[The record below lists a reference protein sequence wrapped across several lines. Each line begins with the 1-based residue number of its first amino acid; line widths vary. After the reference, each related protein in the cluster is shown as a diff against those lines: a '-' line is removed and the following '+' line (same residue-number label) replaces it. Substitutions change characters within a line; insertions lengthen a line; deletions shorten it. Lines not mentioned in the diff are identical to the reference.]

1 MDFPAMDPYPELK
14 DISSGKFVSSVT
26 YFITEEVVRNLW
38 NEWNPDLTA
47 RSEDPVFIAAFQEM
61 LSEAVSLG
69 LRLNRFREIS
79 RKLPEPTESRRNWI
93 QYFEDAFPE
102 SNIRVYLSKEDY
114 HHWIESGTGN
124 NPGEED
130 FKQKIDLMNDGLF
143 YELGLVFRNIDFYV
157 DESLEAPLFR
167 VEWNDFRLPPEK
179 GLSRDKVLVNETTDR
194 LALLGIKGESAIN
207 PANGA
212 ECAIIS
218 VENSKIA
225 EQAALTTWDSS
236 AYLVLS
242 LSSKLRQNAAAFV
255 DRFFIDFLVSRL
267 DQTFPEVV
275 EQINKR
281 YDKDFL
287 VQVIRGLLSEE
298 ISVRNLLSIFSSL
311 LSVQS
316 TIQHIDLSKYIVF
329 PVGGGMIFNDNN
341 DWDDVTV
348 SDYIE
353 VVRNNLK
360 RYISHKYTR
369 GGNTMAVYLLDID
382 AEVRLGQSPELSAD
396 ERKELLKSIHEEIDV
411 SPTTSQTPIILTSM
425 EVRRRLRIEICSE
438 FPQVAVLSYQE
449 LSPDLN
455 IQPIARISP
464 DWEKPISSPVFA
476 GPG

>member
-1 MDFPAMDPYPELK
+1 MLNSLDFPASDQYQELK
-14 DISSGKFVSSVT
+14 DPSSDKFVSSVE
-26 YFITEEVVRNLW
+26 YYITEEVVRNLW

-79 RKLPEPTESRRNWI
+79 RKLPEPTESKRNWV
-93 QYFEDAFPE
+93 QFFEDAFPE
-102 SNIRVYLSKEDY
+102 SKIRVYLAKEDY
-114 HHWIESGTGN
+114 HHWIESGIN
-124 NPGEED
+124 NKQGEED

-157 DESLEAPLFR
+157 DESLEAPFFR

-179 GLSRDKVLVNETTDR
+179 GLPLDKVLVNETTDQ
-194 LALLGIKGESAIN
+194 LKLLNIKGESKIN
-207 PANGA
+207 PANGT
-212 ECAIIS
+212 ECATIP
-218 VENSKIA
+218 VEHSKIA
-225 EQAALTTWDSS
+225 EQAGLTTWDSS
-236 AYLVLS
+236 AYLILS

-255 DRFFIDFLVSRL
+255 DRFFIDFLL
-267 DQTFPEVV
+267 AQFGQAFPEIA
-275 EQINKR
+275 ELINKR

-298 ISVRNLLSIFSSL
+298 ISVRNLLGIFNSL

-316 TIQHIDLSKYIVF
+316 TIRHIDLSKYIVF
-329 PVGGGMIFNDNN
+329 SVGGGMVFNDNN
-341 DWDDVTV
+341 DWDEVKI

-360 RYISHKYTR
+360 RYISHKYTK
-369 GGNTMAVYLLDID
+369 GGSTLVVYLMDIN
-382 AEVRLGQSPELSAD
+382 AEVRLGQSQKLSDD
-396 ERKELLKSIHEEIDV
+396 ERKELFKSIQEEIDILP
-411 SPTTSQTPIILTSM
+411 SASQNPIILTSM
-425 EVRRRLRIEICSE
+425 EIRHRLRMEIHSE

-464 DWEKPISSPVFA
+464 DFSRLRV
-476 GPG
+476 